1 VQQVLNGVGA
11 TLGTTS
17 DTDSDGSYEL
27 VSPLAQSETE
37 DITPEVE
44 EKIATAIDLKPEVAT
59 TKQSTAVG
67 FLMDNKV
74 KVCIAKHLG
83 WMRDLRGE
91 KNLTLP
97 QAISAVMQPTP
108 VPVASSSQS
117 RNTSQSSAG
126 AHDIDEECYMEENIT
141 GDEEDKEGDTE
152 GVEGIQAETV
162 QEQQSSNSTNDNKE
176 EANGVGDAD
185 VDADPAKHDLEAEQ
199 KEDEEEE
206 AASGVRLA
214 LLPDFRSRTL
224 WLSALIDAEGVSVM
238 VQEEL
243 HVRLHEI
250 VQMAYVDCS
259 GSSSDRHRDLSSLTH
274 VVDKFCGQIVRGVRS
289 AAAAMKD

>member
-1 VQQVLNGVGA
+1 VHPDVEGKV
-11 TLGTTS
+11 TSDTIS

-27 VSPLAQSETE
+27 VAPAQTETVAPLAQTETE
-37 DITPEVE
+37 AITPEI
-44 EKIATAIDLKPEVAT
+44 EKKLQPELAA

-97 QAISAVMQPTP
+97 QAISSVMDPTP
-108 VPVASSSQS
+108 AVSAASSSQKK
-117 RNTSQSSAG
+117 NTSSSAG
-126 AHDIDEECYMEENIT
+126 SHDIDEECYMEKDTHGEKGN
-141 GDEEDKEGDTE
+141 EDDKG
-152 GVEGIQAETV
+152 GVEDIQAETS
-162 QEQQSSNSTNDNKE
+162 QERSSNSTNNRE
-176 EANGVGDAD
+176 ETDGDAD
-185 VDADPAKHDLEAEQ
+185 TAKTEKTRIEADQ
-199 KEDEEEE
+199 KEEEE
-206 AASGVRLA
+206 DEDPASGVRLA

-259 GSSSDRHRDLSSLTH
+259 GNSSDRHRDLSSLTH